1 MNGFWLTVSVMLAC
15 FIGWR
20 LRRSLKISSSTLDL
34 QEMLKDIDVEEAI
47 AGFDLALVGL
57 AGAYSAEMPSHKPY
71 HPYAYIVM
79 AVALHSHA
87 LTLWGGPFSSTDRN
101 KLRLRLAAATKT
113 LKPGDTMGNIRKLQT
128 AVQDYRIDENP
139 TSEVL
144 NSISSKLLEA
154 YRFAN
159 SRCV

>member
-1 MNGFWLTVSVMLAC
+1 MNGFRLMLGALLAG
-15 FIGWR
+15 FVGWR
-20 LRRSLKISSSTLDL
+20 VRKGFKISSSALDI
-34 QEMLKDIDVEEAI
+34 QEMLNDINVEEAI

-57 AGAYSAEMPSHKPY
+57 ATAYSSEMPSHKPY

-87 LTLWGGPFSSTDRN
+87 LTLSGGSFSSADRT

-113 LKPGDTMGNIRKLQT
+113 LKPSDTMGNIRKLQA
-128 AVQDYRIDENP
+128 AVQDYRIDESP
-139 TSEVL
+139 TSEAL
-144 NSISSKLLEA
+144 NRVSSKLLEA

-159 SRCV
+159 SKCV